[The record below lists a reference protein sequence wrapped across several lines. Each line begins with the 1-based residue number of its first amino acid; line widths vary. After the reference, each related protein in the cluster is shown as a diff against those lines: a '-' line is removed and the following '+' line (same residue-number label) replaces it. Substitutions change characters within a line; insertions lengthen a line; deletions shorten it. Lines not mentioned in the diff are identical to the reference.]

1 MNRRDRTARFRR
13 EPTVVATS
21 EQRDRAL
28 AASAVAALVSR
39 ILTALSSLVSIGL
52 AARALEAPELGVVTV
67 LSALLVYFAFGD
79 FGMGSMVMTQLPRA
93 HALGDVAEM
102 RRIVSSALSAMLII
116 ASAAG
121 VLGVVSVWVLP
132 WQHLLGA
139 DDVASSELRITLVA
153 FFIMGAVGIIGTVGS
168 RVLAA
173 LQRAALIR
181 VCDSVAA
188 VVSVVLVG
196 VCASVDG
203 PIWVYLIAIFAP
215 YSTTW
220 LLQLAYVMLVH
231 PELRVGLSAL
241 DAGTG
246 LRFLR
251 EGSSYAVLSFGWVIA
266 YTLDSIVVASV
277 LGAAQAAVFAIA
289 ARLFSLVYGTLSLA
303 GQQMWPAMSEALA
316 RGDVEWVRR
325 RFRHSLLA
333 VGGVAAASSLVLV
346 AIGPTFTRLW
356 VGEDLV
362 PPLGLFAVL
371 GVWTVYLTMI
381 VQYSYLLMVAQ
392 KIWLLAVLG
401 LVVGGVNLL
410 VSILLTREIGL
421 VGPVIGN
428 LVSAASIQLVPMIV
442 LTRRHLRR
450 LLGDVT
456 PAPDHLPHTRGDS

>member
-1 MNRRDRTARFRR
+1 MSRRRRTPRVRR
-13 EPTVVATS
+13 GPTVVATS

-39 ILTALSSLVSIGL
+39 VLTALGTFISIGL
-52 AARALEAPELGVVTV
+52 AARSLDKPELGVVTV

-79 FGMGSMVMTQLPRA
+79 FGMGSMVMTQLPPA

-116 ASAAG
+116 ASLAG
-121 VLGVVSVWVLP
+121 VLGVISVWIIP

-139 DDVASSELRITLVA
+139 DGVSWSELRITLVV
-153 FFIMGAVGIIGTVGS
+153 FFVMGAVGIVGTVGS

-173 LQRAALIR
+173 LQRSALIR
-181 VCDSVAA
+181 VCDSIAA
-188 VVSVVLVG
+188 IVSVVLVA

-203 PIWVYLIAIFAP
+203 PIWAYLVAIFAP

-220 LLQLAYVMLVH
+220 LLQLAYVMQSH
-231 PELRVGLSAL
+231 AELRVGASSL
-241 DAGTG
+241 DVRVG

-251 EGSSYAVLSFGWVIA
+251 EGSAYAVLSFGWVIA
-266 YTLDSIVVASV
+266 YTLDAIVVAAV
-277 LGAAQAAVFAIA
+277 LGAAQAAIFAIA

-316 RGDVEWVRR
+316 RGDVQWVRR
-325 RFRHSLLA
+325 RFRDSLLA
-333 VGGVAAASSLVLV
+333 VGGVAAVSSLVLL
-346 AIGPTFTRLW
+346 AIGPTFSRLW

-362 PPLGLFAVL
+362 PPHGLFLAL

-392 KIWLLAVLG
+392 KIWLLAGLG
-401 LVVGGVNLL
+401 LVVGATNLV
-410 VSILLTREIGL
+410 VSIFLTREIGL
-421 VGPVIGN
+421 VGPVVGN
-428 LVSAASIQLVPMIV
+428 LVSAASIQLLPMIV
-442 LTRRHLRR
+442 LTRRHMHRILS
-450 LLGDVT
+450 DVT
-456 PAPDHLPHTRGDS
+456 PLPDHHPQTRGDS

>member
-1 MNRRDRTARFRR
+1 MNRRDRTPRFRR

-28 AASAVAALVSR
+28 VSSAIAALVAR
-39 ILTALSSLVSIGL
+39 ILTALSSLISIGL
-52 AARALEAPELGVVTV
+52 AARSLEAPELGVVTV

-102 RRIVSSALSAMLII
+102 QRIVSSALSAMLII
-116 ASAAG
+116 AGAAG
-121 VLGVVSVWVLP
+121 VLGVVSVWILP
-132 WQHLLGA
+132 WQHVLGA
-139 DDVASSELRITLVA
+139 DDVSSSDLRITLVA
-153 FFIMGAVGIIGTVGS
+153 FFVMGAVGILGTVGS

-173 LQRAALIR
+173 LQRATLIR

-188 VVSVVLVG
+188 VVSVALVG
-196 VCASVDG
+196 VCAYVDG
-203 PIWVYLIAIFAP
+203 PIWTYLISIFAP

-220 LLQLAYVMLVH
+220 LLQLAYVMVVH
-231 PELRVGLSAL
+231 PELRVGLSSL
-241 DAGTG
+241 DVVAG

-251 EGSSYAVLSFGWVIA
+251 EGIAYAVLSIGWVIA
-266 YTLDSIVVASV
+266 YTLDSVVVAAV
-277 LGAAQAAVFAIA
+277 LGAADAAIFAIA
-289 ARLFSLVYGTLSLA
+289 ARLFSLIYGTLSLA

-316 RGDVEWVRR
+316 RGDLEWVRR
-325 RFRHSLLA
+325 RFRHSLVV
-333 VGGVAAASSLVLV
+333 VGGVAAASSVVLV

-362 PPLGLFAVL
+362 PPTSLFLAL

-392 KIWLLAVLG
+392 KIWLLALLG
-401 LVVGGVNLL
+401 VVVGATNLL
-410 VSILLTREIGL
+410 VSIILTRDIGL

-442 LTRRHLRR
+442 LTRRHMRR
-450 LLGDVT
+450 LLIDV
-456 PAPDHLPHTRGDS
+456 APSPDPQPQSRGDS

>member
-1 MNRRDRTARFRR
+1 MSRRDRAPRIRR
-13 EPTVVATS
+13 GPTVVATS

-28 AASAVAALVSR
+28 ASSALAALFSR

-52 AARALEAPELGVVTV
+52 AARSLEAPELGVVTV

-102 RRIVSSALSAMLII
+102 KRIVSSALSAMLIV
-116 ASAAG
+116 AGAAG
-121 VLGVVSVWVLP
+121 VLGVASVWVLP
-132 WQHLLGA
+132 WQDLLGA

-153 FFIMGAVGIIGTVGS
+153 FFVMGAVGIVGTVGS

-173 LQRAALIR
+173 LQRATFLR

-188 VVSVVLVG
+188 AVSVVLVV

-203 PIWVYLIAIFAP
+203 PIWVYLMAIFAP
-215 YSTTW
+215 YSTSW
-220 LLQLAYVMLVH
+220 LLQLAYVMVVH
-231 PELRVGLSAL
+231 PELRVSVSSL
-241 DAGTG
+241 DVVTG

-251 EGSSYAVLSFGWVIA
+251 EGSAYAVLSVGWVIA
-266 YTLDSIVVASV
+266 YTLDSIVVAAV
-277 LGAAQAAVFAIA
+277 LGAAEAAVFAIA

-333 VGGVAAASSLVLV
+333 VGGVAAASSVVLV

-356 VGEDLV
+356 VGEELV
-362 PPLGLFAVL
+362 PPIGLFLAL

-401 LVVGGVNLL
+401 LVVGGTNLV

-442 LTRRHLRR
+442 LTRRHMRR
-450 LLGDVT
+450 LLSDASSAPD
-456 PAPDHLPHTRGDS
+456 PAPQPRGDS

>member
-1 MNRRDRTARFRR
+1 MSHRDPTPRLRRR
-13 EPTVVATS
+13 PSVVATS

-28 AASAVAALVSR
+28 VSSAIAALVAR
-39 ILTALSSLVSIGL
+39 LLTALSSLVSIGL
-52 AARALEAPELGVVTV
+52 AARSLDAPELGVVTV

-102 RRIVSSALSAMLII
+102 QRIVSSALSAMLII

-121 VLGVVSVWVLP
+121 LLGIASVWVLP
-132 WQHLLGA
+132 WRHVLGA
-139 DDVASSELRITLVA
+139 DDVSVSELRTTLVA
-153 FFIMGAVGIIGTVGS
+153 FFAMGAVGIIGTVGS

-173 LQRAALIR
+173 LQRATLIR
-181 VCDSVAA
+181 VCDSIAA
-188 VVSVVLVG
+188 VVSVALVG
-196 VCASVDG
+196 LCVYADG
-203 PIWVYLIAIFAP
+203 PVWAYLIAIFAP

-220 LLQLAYVMLVH
+220 LLQLAYVMAVH

-241 DAGTG
+241 DVVTG
-246 LRFLR
+246 LRFLK
-251 EGSSYAVLSFGWVIA
+251 EGIAYAVLSVGWVIA
-266 YTLDSIVVASV
+266 YTLDSVVVASV
-277 LGAAQAAVFAIA
+277 LGAADAAVFAIA

-325 RFRHSLLA
+325 RFRHSLVV
-333 VGGVAAASSLVLV
+333 VGGVAAASSVVLV

-362 PPLGLFAVL
+362 PPTGLFVAL
-371 GVWTVYLTMI
+371 GIWTVYLTLI

-401 LVVGGVNLL
+401 FVVGATNLL
-410 VSILLTREIGL
+410 VSIILTRDIGL

-442 LTRRHLRR
+442 LTRRHMRR
-450 LLGDVT
+450 LLSDVAST
-456 PAPDHLPHTRGDS
+456 PALQPQSRGDS